1 MNYQGQ
7 GVAFMPDKIYHIQAD
22 ILERFMSD
30 VFQGVSV
37 PPEDARTCAEVLI
50 ASDKRGID
58 SHGIGRLKP
67 FYYDR
72 IKQGIQQPIT
82 RFEVVRQGPTT
93 AVVDGHDGMGQVIA
107 KKAMSLAIE
116 KAGKYG
122 LGMVVARNSTHYGI
136 AGYYSMLAA
145 EAGMIGMTGTNARP
159 SIAPTF
165 GVENMLGTNPLTFAM
180 PTDEEFPFVLDCATS
195 IAQRGKIEVYERLG
209 KKLPE
214 GWVIGQDG
222 QPKTDA
228 YQVLADLTRGAAA
241 LTPLGGI
248 GEEMA
253 GYKGYGYA
261 TVVEI
266 LSAALQ
272 CGPFLKGLMGQDDAG
287 KPQPFHLGH
296 FFLAIQISQFTELE
310 TFKKTTGEILRSL
323 RASKKAPG
331 QPRIY
336 TAGEKEYLAWQERRV
351 TGIPLNPPLQKNIR
365 QLIQEL
371 NLQGYDFP
379 F

>member
-1 MNYQGQ
+1 MQ
-7 GVAFMPDKIYHIQAD
+7 DKIYYIKVD
-22 ILERFMSD
+22 ILERFMAD
-30 VFQGVSV
+30 VFKGVGV
-37 PPEDARTCAEVLI
+37 PEEDARTCAEVLI
-50 ASDKRGID
+50 TSDKRGID
-58 SHGIGRLKP
+58 SHGIGRMKP

-72 IKQGIQQPIT
+72 IREGIQYPVT
-82 RFEVVRQGPTT
+82 RFEIVREGPTT

-107 KKAMSLAIE
+107 KKAMTLAIE
-116 KAGKYG
+116 KAQKYG
-122 LGMVVARNSTHYGI
+122 MGMVAARNSTHYGI
-136 AGYYSMLAA
+136 AGYYAMMAA

-180 PTDEEFPFVLDCATS
+180 PTDEEFPFVLDCATAIS
-195 IAQRGKIEVYERLG
+195 QRGKIEVYERLG
-209 KKLPE
+209 KTLPV

-222 QPKTDA
+222 QPMTDA
-228 YQVLADLTRGAAA
+228 HQVLIDLTNGAAA
-241 LTPLGGI
+241 LSPLGGI
-248 GEEMA
+248 GEDTA

-272 CGPFLKGLMGQDDAG
+272 SGPFLKGLMGLDAEG
-287 KPQPFHLGH
+287 KQQPYHLGH

-310 TFKKTTGEILRSL
+310 TFKKNTGEILRAL

-331 QPRIY
+331 QTRIY
-336 TAGEKEYLAWQERRV
+336 TAGEKEHLAWLERKV
-351 TGIPLNPPLQKNIR
+351 TGIPINPPLQKTIR
-365 QLIQEL
+365 QLIREL
-371 NLQGYDFP
+371 NLKGYDFP